1 MDIRQL
7 RYFVTIV
14 EEGQVTRAAKKLHMA
29 QPPLSQQLKIMEDEL
44 GGKLFDRNGRNLEL
58 TESGKLLY
66 KKGLELLSFF
76 EETLIEVKEVGEGLK
91 GILALGSVKTCFAYI
106 PGRIRYFR
114 KNFPDV
120 SFRLVEGDTYRLK
133 ESLLNREIEL
143 AIIRLP
149 IASTELS
156 SIELTPD
163 PFVLVVP
170 EDWSIPNKIKM
181 KYIASLPLLLLHR
194 VSGHGTY
201 ELVVDECRHH
211 GFEPNIVCECPDA
224 SMILSLVR
232 EGIGA
237 AVLPKTT
244 LKSFSQIG
252 VKVVSIEDCRIQ
264 SEAAIVW
271 HKDRYLSKSAIRFLE
286 TFSESNTFFPNH
298 QD

>member
-14 EEGQVTRAAKKLHMA
+14 EEGQVTKAAKKLHMA
-29 QPPLSQQLKIMEDEL
+29 QPPLSQQLKMMEDEL
-44 GGKLFDRNGRNLEL
+44 GGKLFDRNGRHLEL

-66 KKGLELLSFF
+66 KKGQELLAFF
-76 EETLIEVKEVGEGLK
+76 EETLIEVKEVSEGLK

-106 PGRIRYFR
+106 PGRIRFFR
-114 KNFPDV
+114 TKFPDV
-120 SFRLVEGDTYRLK
+120 RFKLVEGDTYRLK
-133 ESLLNREIEL
+133 ESLLNRDIEL

-149 IASTELS
+149 IGSTDFS

-170 EDWSIPNKIKM
+170 DECDISNVIKM
-181 KYIASLPLLLLHR
+181 KDIAPLPLLLLHR

-201 ELVVDECRHH
+201 ELVIDECRRH

-224 SMILSLVR
+224 SMILTLVR
-232 EGIGA
+232 EGIGVA
-237 AVLPKTT
+237 FLPQTT
-244 LKSFSQIG
+244 LKSFSQLG
-252 VKVVSIEDCRIQ
+252 VKVISIEDCSVQ

-286 TFSESNTFFPNH
+286 TFSEPNIFFPN
-298 QD
+298 QQN